1 MTNLQ
6 IAVKVISDYLQQE
19 LSDDY
24 YKDDDIKSWN
34 EMLNAFGWDSED
46 AKEEIRTVLWDYANE
61 INVDC
66 DLNDDDEIEDNDGF
80 TSYRKLTSE
89 IRKELKNRKVFR

>member
-6 IAVKVISDYLQQE
+6 IAIKVISDYIQQE

-24 YKDDDIKSWN
+24 YKDDDIKNWA
-34 EMLNAFGWDSED
+34 EMLEAFGWDSED

-61 INVDC
+61 NNVDC

-89 IRKELKNRKVFR
+89 IRKELKNRKIFK

>member
-24 YKDDDIKSWN
+24 YKDD
-34 EMLNAFGWDSED
+34 
-46 AKEEIRTVLWDYANE
+46 
-61 INVDC
+61 
-66 DLNDDDEIEDNDGF
+66 F

-89 IRKELKNRKVFR
+89 IIKELKNRKVFR

>member
-24 YKDDDIKSWN
+24 YKDDDIKNWS
-34 EMLNAFGWDSED
+34 EMLEAFGWDSED
-46 AKEEIRTVLWDYANE
+46 AKEEIRMVLWDYANE
-61 INVDC
+61 NNVDC

>member
-1 MTNLQ
+1 MTNLE

-24 YKDDDIKSWN
+24 YKDDDIKNWA
-34 EMLNAFGWDSED
+34 EMLEAFGWDSED

-61 INVDC
+61 NHVDC
-66 DLNDDDEIEDNDGF
+66 DLNDDDEIEDNGGF

>member
-24 YKDDDIKSWN
+24 YKDDDIKNWA
-34 EMLNAFGWDSED
+34 EMLEAFGWD
-46 AKEEIRTVLWDYANE
+46 
-61 INVDC
+61 
-66 DLNDDDEIEDNDGF
+66 
-80 TSYRKLTSE
+80 
-89 IRKELKNRKVFR
+89 